1 MARLIKLI
9 FEGGYGE
16 RDEFETPLRG
26 YRSDV
31 LAELDDG
38 YAYRVTFYD
47 PVRLAQTVEDDTRS
61 GTPYFAESGL
71 IILPRVDREHMER
84 AAAELAG
91 RGFFGSLRPVG
102 Q

>member
-1 MARLIKLI
+1 MARLVKLV
-9 FEGGYGE
+9 FGGGYGE

-38 YAYRVTFYD
+38 FLYRVTFYD
-47 PVRLAQTVEDDTRS
+47 LVRLTQTIEDDARS
-61 GTPYFAESGL
+61 GTLYFTEPGL
-71 IILPRVDREHMER
+71 IIVPKVDREHMER

-91 RGFFGSLRPVG
+91 TGFFVTLRPVN